1 MPNVLR
7 FGIYDE
13 GNFLVFSVLNAKIL
27 TISIPN
33 VNALTYTFFK
43 LKIYHLK

>member
-7 FGIYDE
+7 FGTDDV

-27 TISIPN
+27 AISIPN
-33 VNALTYTFFK
+33 VNALTYTFF
-43 LKIYHLK
+43 